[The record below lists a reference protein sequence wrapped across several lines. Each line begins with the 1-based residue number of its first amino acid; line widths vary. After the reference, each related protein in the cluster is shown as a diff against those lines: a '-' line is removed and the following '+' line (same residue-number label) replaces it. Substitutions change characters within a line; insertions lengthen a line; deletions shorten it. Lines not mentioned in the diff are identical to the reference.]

1 MSFYRMLRAKNFFRT
16 LRKRTDFV
24 LAEIVD
30 GKLIKADIT
39 KPEENLRNFCFQP
52 RLTAMGK

>member
-1 MSFYRMLRAKNFFRT
+1 MLRAKNFFRT

-52 RLTAMGK
+52 RLTAMGKYL

>member
-1 MSFYRMLRAKNFFRT
+1 MTFCRMLRAEAFFRT

-24 LAEIVD
+24 LAEKVD
-30 GKLIKADIT
+30 GKLIKADIST
-39 KPEENLRNFCFQP
+39 PEEKLRNFCFQP